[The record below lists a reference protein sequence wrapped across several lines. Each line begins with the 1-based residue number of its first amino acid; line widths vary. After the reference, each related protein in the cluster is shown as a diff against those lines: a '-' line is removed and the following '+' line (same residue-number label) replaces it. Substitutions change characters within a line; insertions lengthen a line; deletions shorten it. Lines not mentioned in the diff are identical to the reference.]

1 MIEKEV
7 YHKRKEGKIMSKV
20 VVLGSINVDF
30 TTQVNVFPK
39 AGETVR
45 GEHFKVTA
53 GGKGANQAVACA
65 KMGAEV
71 AMIGKVGEDS
81 YSSFLI
87 DQLKDAGVNTKHV
100 LKEGISG
107 RTFINVDA
115 NGENTITYVPGANE
129 MLTENEIEAMDEL
142 LDEAAFLVLQQE
154 ISPDMLKFVLK
165 KVRSKKCQ
173 VLLNAAPSQA
183 MEEDYLSFVDTL
195 VVNEVEL
202 AYLLNQAVSENT
214 HEINKELDV
223 LLAKGVQKIIVT
235 LGSKGSLFKNRDHFF
250 ETPAYKVKAID
261 TTGAGDT
268 FIGAYVSCKAQGKTD
283 REAINFATAASAC
296 TVTKAGAQDAI
307 PTEARVKQ
315 FLSNKR

>member
-1 MIEKEV
+1 N
-7 YHKRKEGKIMSKV
+7 MSKV

-30 TTQVNVFPK
+30 TTQVNAFPK

-65 KMGAEV
+65 KMGTEV
-71 AMIGKVGEDS
+71 AMIGKVGEDD
-81 YSSFLI
+81 YGTFLM
-87 DQLKDAGVNTKHV
+87 DQLKNVGVDTSHV
-100 LKEGISG
+100 LKQGISG

-115 NGENTITYVPGANE
+115 TGENTITYVPGANE

-307 PTEARVKQ
+307 TTEARVKQ